1 MLVLFPYLSLLAALT
16 SRSVKLD
23 RARSSWPCP
32 YARKGQSSDELDG
45 HLSPTVRRRCL
56 RSRCN
61 VAGYEWCRTVA
72 VVHVVHNAVVVGD
85 CTRCRAAALIH
96 DVHSWWWRWYSS
108 RFGQLQSAVI
118 PLSLRR
124 CSAGASAVAFVV
136 LMPGDLADVR
146 ELVR

>member
-1 MLVLFPYLSLLAALT
+1 M
-16 SRSVKLD
+16 
-23 RARSSWPCP
+23 
-32 YARKGQSSDELDG
+32 
-45 HLSPTVRRRCL
+45 
-56 RSRCN
+56 
-61 VAGYEWCRTVA
+61 AGYEWCRSVA

-96 DVHSWWWRWYSS
+96 DVHSCGGGGSS